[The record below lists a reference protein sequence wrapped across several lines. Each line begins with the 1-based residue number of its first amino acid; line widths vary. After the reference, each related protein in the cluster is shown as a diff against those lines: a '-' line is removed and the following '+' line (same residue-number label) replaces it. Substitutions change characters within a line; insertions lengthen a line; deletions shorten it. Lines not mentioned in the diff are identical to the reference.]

1 MKRLALLTLLCLACQ
16 SQPAAQQVL
25 PDATTPM
32 AAATGGS
39 GTGLAQDATVQ
50 QIIKLYGASIPQGGS
65 GTGLCQDAS
74 LQALYNLISV
84 SPGLPCTSAT
94 VTSGQTYSLLASDCV
109 VRFDTTGGTT
119 ATADMHAAAFVGQT
133 VTFYWWAWA
142 APDAG
147 GPTPPTVNVNAGF
160 AMVPYSGQS
169 MSGAAGLVTT
179 SAITAQGSSYTLRWD
194 GTEWTVP

>member
-119 ATADMHAAAFVGQT
+119 ATAGMHAGVYVGQR
-133 VTFYWWAWA
+133 VTFYWWAWTSPDGGTPT
-142 APDAG
+142 AP
-147 GPTPPTVNVNAGF
+147 TINAPSGVS
-160 AMVPYSGQS
+160 MVPCSGQTA
-169 MSGAAGLVTT
+169 SGAAGLVSTQT
-179 SAITAQGSSYTLRWD
+179 MPSPGAGCEEMWD
-194 GTEWTVP
+194 GTEWTIP